1 MSLKNKYETIVII
14 NEKAD
19 VEEIKEGISNIIE
32 NIYCVEDFGIRKLV
46 YSVKGNKNGHYLSF
60 KFLGDENETITKL
73 EKYYR
78 NNDNVLKYI
87 TVKI

>member
-1 MSLKNKYETIVII
+1 MNLKNNYESVVII
-14 NEKAD
+14 NEKVD
-19 VEEIKEGISNIIE
+19 VEKIKEDISNIIE
-32 NIYCVEDFGIRKLV
+32 NIYSVEDFGIRKLV

-60 KFLGDENETITKL
+60 KFLGDKNETNAEL